1 MYKSIIVFVA
11 VLFLTLNQSAF
22 GGFVVYVN
30 YSDDNC
36 TTPVGKFIVSLPDY
50 Y

>member
-1 MYKSIIVFVA
+1 MYKSIFVFVA

-22 GGFVVYVN
+22 GGFVAYVN

-36 TTPVGKFIVSLPDY
+36 TTPVGKFIVSSPDY